1 MRRIYTRLIGTLTV
15 AAAALLLGGC
25 SSSSTDDNV
34 KTKDG
39 TGVPLNPG
47 GKPTTAD
54 DTDRAAKMQQTG
66 NAMNADQMKAAAAI
80 RDAKARSGG
89 K

>member
-1 MRRIYTRLIGTLTV
+1 MRRIHTRLIGTLTV

-25 SSSSTDDNV
+25 SSSSDDTV
-34 KTKDG
+34 KTKEG

-47 GKPTTAD
+47 GKPQSSD
-54 DTDRAAKMQQTG
+54 DVDRASKMEQTG
-66 NAMNADQMKAAAAI
+66 NAMNADQMKAAAEI
-80 RDAKARSGG
+80 RDAKARTGG